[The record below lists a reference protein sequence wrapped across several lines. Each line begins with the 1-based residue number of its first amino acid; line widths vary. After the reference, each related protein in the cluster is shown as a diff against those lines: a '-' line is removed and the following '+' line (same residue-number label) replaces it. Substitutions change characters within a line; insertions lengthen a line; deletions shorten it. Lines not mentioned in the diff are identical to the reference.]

1 MKENRGRKNWP
12 AVVAVLAVCGLI
24 GSAFVYTK
32 LNETDQAEKTEL
44 TLENLKEET
53 ITLSDYSEVYQPGY
67 EDLAYEENSDTLYYD
82 NILLVYLMEQLS
94 EEEKQTLAQ
103 KVDGEVVGSISGAMN
118 VLQLRVSP
126 MELTELQKKAET
138 LMESERVLYATYDI
152 PLELTCD
159 SAGNAQNE
167 TLREKAWWADA
178 IDAWSAWEKEDQY
191 SVPVKVAVI
200 DDGFSLNHEDLKGK
214 VTMLN
219 PNLPE
224 SSHGTHVAGLIAA
237 ADNDK
242 GIRGV
247 ADQAE
252 LLGIDWTQREER
264 LVGSECQFLAY
275 LSESIRQG
283 AKVVNMSFGS
293 MVYSRKEYYWN
304 QEAKAWV
311 EDFLHSIQEK
321 DTHYEKY
328 LKGLSQNNR
337 HTAEQCL
344 LAMVNLYLSGYEDY
358 LLVQSAGN
366 GSDNGGGEGLE
377 ALVNGCL
384 ASVTASTYE
393 TLSTRLSNE
402 IQEKLKAA
410 GGYPFFSQRILIVG
424 SVKNRKDQDGY
435 YEMASSSNYGGQV
448 DICAPGVE
456 IYSTV
461 LNNSYENKNGTS
473 MAAPLVSGAAAL
485 VWSINPSLTAPEVRS
500 ILVECTTTKAIDTLK
515 TYPMLNV
522 GKAAERAVELLDAQ
536 AEAGVDY
543 ESYLKNTLI
552 PEYGLMSDE
561 YQKFDLTKT
570 GVDVSKIDGILSY
583 RIEDFDLDG
592 REELLILRYEYLGGE
607 KNRLYLQFYDYS
619 AVTGIY
625 PAGCV
630 YFYTEGFGS
639 RSRDLRS
646 AVFFTKEKNI
656 GQPVIY
662 LYASQSTVT
671 VPHKNYETI
680 RQFRFQNGYLQ
691 ETDSRQL
698 TSWEKERILYYSGED
713 WSGEEG
719 ANGCELAA
727 MPDTAAYTTWKR
739 EELGT
744 SDMENY
750 ESREAHLLAD
760 YEEAFLDIGIR
771 RNRDRFGIELTDE
784 TSSQKYLVRAVFRNP
799 EELDWLAELDTRLEE
814 IGTKAKDIYIRDY
827 SGLHGEEKEPETQVK
842 AQKTGTVAAA
852 FEEYLGTVLVPQYG
866 VMKTDE
872 QKGNW
877 TMQELNGLLSATIQ
891 DFDSDGQEELL
902 TVGCFSTE
910 GNGSGQI
917 RTYLILHMY
926 EYDSDV
932 GVTESAECRLPTS
945 GGFSPGA
952 IGYRQLSVFT
962 YKYEGGTYLAVDSWL
977 YANESIVTI
986 AVFQYGGEGM
996 SFVLVPHTTTG
1007 EKADETVYRDGTSFD
1022 FVAAMGYQAQGNGD
1036 RYVRFAFHPDPTA
1049 DGPASPLCCYD
1060 WKQGEVGTSMD
1071 YSYTPEEDPAL
1082 TPEQN
1087 REFMEGY
1094 RSRVESVGLRVK
1106 DERIGMSEN
1115 SGWPSES
1122 CNERLIT
1129 AEEVYMA
1136 QEGEIHFLSGL
1147 YTDGK
1152 TGEKQLIRQDD
1163 DGSLHKFR

>member
-12 AVVAVLAVCGLI
+12 AVVAVLAVFALI
-24 GSAFVYTK
+24 GSAFVYTRFRK
-32 LNETDQAEKTEL
+32 EDGTAMLET
-44 TLENLKEET
+44 LKEET
-53 ITLSDYSEVYQPGY
+53 VRSETSQIYHPGY
-67 EDLAYEENSDTLYYD
+67 EALAYDESSCTLYYD
-82 NILLVYLMEQLS
+82 NMLIVYLLEELSQEEQQL
-94 EEEKQTLAQ
+94 LAGT
-103 KVDGEVVGSISGAMN
+103 VDGEVAGFINGALK
-118 VLQLRVSP
+118 VLQIRVP
-126 MELTELQKKAET
+126 ETDLAGLQKQAET
-138 LMESERVLYATYDI
+138 LMQEEKVLYATFDL
-152 PLELTCD
+152 PMEVESH
-159 SAGNAQNE
+159 SAGSKQ
-167 TLREKAWWADA
+167 TKILKKKAWWADA

-191 SVPVKVAVI
+191 ASPVKVAVI
-200 DDGFSLNHEDLKGK
+200 DNGFSLDHEDLKGK
-214 VTMLN
+214 ITMLT

-224 SSHGTHVAGLIAA
+224 SDHGTHVAGLIAA
-237 ADNDK
+237 TNNDK

-252 LLGIDWTQREER
+252 ILGIDWSQGENNNLIT
-264 LVGSECQFLAY
+264 SECEFLAY
-275 LSESIRQG
+275 LSEAIEKG
-283 AKVVNMSFGS
+283 AKVVNMSFGQHALTRTGLYNGDLWKIWKDYRAGADS
-293 MVYSRKEYYWN
+293 NYTKYLNALAGYSRYT
-304 QEAKAWV
+304 AKNCV
-311 EDFLHSIQEK
+311 I
-321 DTHYEKY
+321 
-328 LKGLSQNNR
+328 
-337 HTAEQCL
+337 
-344 LAMVNLYLSGYEDY
+344 AMAALYFNGYEDY

-366 GSDNGGGEGLE
+366 GIDNGGRGVD
-377 ALVNGCL
+377 ALVNGYF
-384 ASVTASTYE
+384 AGVTSTVYE
-393 TLSTRLSNE
+393 NVLSELSKE
-402 IQEKLKAA
+402 KKEKLKAA

-424 SVKNRKDQDGY
+424 SVKNKKNKNGY
-435 YEMASSSNYGGQV
+435 YKMADFSNYGGQI
-448 DICAPGVE
+448 DICAPGE
-456 IYSTV
+456 KIYSTV
-461 LNNSYENKNGTS
+461 LKNSYGKESGTS

-500 ILVECTTTKAIDTLK
+500 ILVECTTTKAIDTDSSETLN

-522 GKAAERAVELLDAQ
+522 GKATERAVELLDAQ

-561 YQKFDLTKT
+561 YQKFNLTKT

-625 PAGCV
+625 PADCV

-646 AVFFTKEKNI
+646 AVFFTKEKNT

-877 TMQELNGLLSATIQ
+877 TVQELNGLLSATIQ

-962 YKYEGGTYLAVDSWL
+962 YKYESGTYLAVDSWL
-977 YANESIVTI
+977 YANESIVTL

-1087 REFMEGY
+1087 QEFMEGY

-1152 TGEKQLIRQDD
+1152 TGEKQLIRQDN